1 MKDRRDFLKMVA
13 AGGLS
18 LPFSQHL
25 LSADPARPNVIFILA
40 DDLGYAE
47 TGCYGQKKIRTPN
60 IDNLAREGIRFTQHY
75 SGSPVCAPSRC
86 ALLTGKHTGHA
97 YIRDNDEMAPPGVD
111 VWQHPE
117 IEGQRPLAAGTFT
130 LGTLFQRAGYR
141 TACIGKWGLGGP
153 GTTGQPNL
161 VGFDHFYGYLC
172 QRQAHNYYPDHLWRE
187 MRKEPLDNTYFSP
200 HQRLLPGKDPNDPRS
215 YALFRGKQYSFDVML
230 NDALAFIR
238 GNQGNPFFLYFTPT
252 IPHLALQVPEDS
264 AQEYAGAFPET
275 PYLGDRGY
283 LPNRTPRATY
293 AGMISRLDRG
303 VGRVMNLLHEL
314 HLDGNTLV
322 LFTSDN
328 GATAT
333 GDGGADT
340 SFFESNGTLRG
351 TKATL
356 YEGGIRVPLIARWPG
371 VIDAGS
377 TSPLICAFW
386 DFVPTFAELLGDKLP
401 TDSDGISMLP
411 TLRGDAKLQRQHEYL
426 YWEYAERMQ
435 AVRMGRW
442 KAVRPHPDKTMEVYD
457 LESDGAER
465 VDVARDN
472 VRTASLLAGVMVRQ
486 HTRSPLFLF
495 PGDK

>member
-1 MKDRRDFLKMVA
+1 MRDRRDFLKMVVA
-13 AGGLS
+13 SGLS
-18 LPFSQHL
+18 LPFSRHL
-25 LSADPARPNVIFILA
+25 PATDPTRPNVVLILA
-40 DDLGYAE
+40 DDLGYSE
-47 TGCYGQKKIRTPN
+47 IGCYGQKKIRTPN
-60 IDNLAREGIRFTQHY
+60 IDSLAREGMRFTQHY

-117 IEGQRPLAAGTFT
+117 IEGQRPLSTGAFT

-172 QRQAHNYYPDHLWRE
+172 QRQAHNHYPDHLWRE
-187 MRKEPLDNTYFSP
+187 TRKEPLDNTYFSP
-200 HQRLLPGKDPNDPRS
+200 HQKLPPGKDPNDPQS
-215 YALFRGKQYSFDVML
+215 YLLFSGQRYSFDAML
-230 NDALAFIR
+230 DDAIAFIR
-238 GNQGNPFFLYFTPT
+238 ANQSDPFFLYFTPT
-252 IPHLALQVPEDS
+252 IPHMALQVPEDS
-264 AQEYAGAFPET
+264 VQEYAGAFPER

-303 VGRVMNLLHEL
+303 VGRIMSLLREL
-314 HLDGNTLV
+314 RLDEHTLV

-333 GDGGADT
+333 GGGGADT

-351 TKATL
+351 EKGTL

-371 VIDAGS
+371 VVGAGA

-386 DFVPTFAELLGDKLP
+386 DFMPTFSELLGNRLR
-401 TDSDGISMLP
+401 TDSDGISMIP
-411 TLRGDAKLQRQHEYL
+411 TLKGNGKLQKQHEYL
-426 YWEYAERMQ
+426 YWEYAQRMQ

-442 KAVRPHPDKTMEVYD
+442 KAVRSHPDKQMEVYD
-457 LESDGAER
+457 LDADEAER
-465 VDVARDN
+465 INLTGDN
-472 VRTASLLAGVMVRQ
+472 LKTTTLLADVMSRQ
-486 HTRSPLFLF
+486 HTNSPSFPF
-495 PGDK
+495 PGEK